1 MDDNIA
7 ARPGG
12 GGRGPGPQAV
22 PVLTIPEIRDYQR
35 INAELIQR
43 LDAGHKLVRLAGVER
58 QRLLV
63 SGLKGSWEAVVEV
76 EGEAGPELAAGLDAP
91 GLTVVCRG
99 AAADGA
105 ASGLRSGR
113 VVILGA
119 AGAAVGYAQ
128 RGGTVVVAGDAGPRA
143 GLNQSGGI
151 LTLLGRTGQLA
162 GERQSGGVLFVGADR
177 LGPNTAV
184 GHRGGRFVPLSP
196 SATTDPADAEQ
207 LRSVLDGIRPW
218 LEVDPATLAG

>member
-1 MDDNIA
+1 
-7 ARPGG
+7 
-12 GGRGPGPQAV
+12 
-22 PVLTIPEIRDYQR
+22 VLTVPEIRDYQR

-43 LDAGHKLVRLAGVER
+43 LDAGHRLVRLAGVER

-63 SGLKGSWEAVVEV
+63 SGLKGRWEAVVEV

-119 AGAAVGYAQ
+119 AGAAVGYAM
-128 RGGTVVVAGDAGPRA
+128 RGGTAVVAGDAGPRA

-151 LTLLGRTGQLA
+151 LVLLGKAGRLA
-162 GERQSGGVLFVGADR
+162 GERQSGGTLFIGADR
-177 LGPNTAV
+177 LGPNAAV
-184 GHRGGRFVPLSP
+184 GRRGGRFVRLSP
-196 SATTDPADAEQ
+196 ATATDPADAEQ
-207 LRSVLDGIRPW
+207 LRGVLDGVRPW
-218 LEVDPATLAG
+218 LEVDPAAVAG